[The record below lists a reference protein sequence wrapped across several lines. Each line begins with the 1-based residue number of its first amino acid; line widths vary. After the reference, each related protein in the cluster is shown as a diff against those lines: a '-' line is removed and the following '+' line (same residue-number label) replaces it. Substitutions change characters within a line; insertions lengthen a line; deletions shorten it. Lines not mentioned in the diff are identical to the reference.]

1 MVSIV
6 VFGALSVAR
15 AEEQRF
21 TFERGLMGTRFA
33 ITTHGTDEATAKKA
47 AEAAFAKAE
56 EINAVASDYIADSEV
71 LSLSKAPAGKATV
84 VSSLLF
90 DILTKARR
98 AAEITE
104 GRFDPTIGPLTK
116 LWRETRRR
124 SQLPDADTLSKA
136 RAACDWQALKL
147 DPETRGVILEKPGM
161 RIDLGGIAKGYAA
174 DAMFAI
180 LHDRGFPRTCVAAG
194 GDLRLGDPPPGQKGW
209 KVGIRSLEKGKLS
222 DEIPLSNCG
231 VSTSGDLQQFVEIGG
246 VRYSHIIDP
255 STGLGMT
262 RHLAVTIVAWDTT
275 ISDSFDNAACLAGPD
290 RAEAL
295 AKSWGAARVI
305 VTVPPLSPSPAPADR

>member
-1 MVSIV
+1 
-6 VFGALSVAR
+6 
-15 AEEQRF
+15 
-21 TFERGLMGTRFA
+21 MGTRFA
-33 ITTHGTDEATAKKA
+33 VTTHGTDAAKAKEA

-71 LSLSKAPAGKATV
+71 LSLSKVSAGQVTII
-84 VSSLLF
+84 SPLLF
-90 DILTKARR
+90 DILTKARK

-124 SQLPDADTLSKA
+124 GQLPDAETLAKA
-136 RAACDWQALKL
+136 RAACDWHALKL
-147 DPETRGVILEKPGM
+147 DPATHGVTLEKPGM

-174 DAMFAI
+174 DEMFVI
-180 LHDRGFPRTCVAAG
+180 LRDRGFTRTCVAAG
-194 GDLRLGDPPPGQKGW
+194 GDLRLGDPPPDETGW
-209 KVGIRSLEKGKLS
+209 KVGIRSLEKDKLS

-255 STGLGMT
+255 ATGLGMT
-262 RHLAVTIVAWDTT
+262 LHLAVTIVAKDATT
-275 ISDSFDNAACLAGPD
+275 SDSFDNAACLAGPEH
-290 RAEAL
+290 AETL
-295 AKSWGAARVI
+295 GNSWGATRVI
-305 VTVPPLSPSPAPADR
+305 VTVPPLNPSPAPAGR